1 LPEIL
6 LVVLGGALAEDDFG
20 EIARW
25 VGGWLSAEAL
35 LIRYER
41 AAAFASS
48 SLSPFS
54 QEPRRRRRPYRGR

>member
-6 LVVLGGALAEDDFG
+6 LVVLGGALAEEDFG

-35 LIRYER
+35 LIRY
-41 AAAFASS
+41 
-48 SLSPFS
+48 
-54 QEPRRRRRPYRGR
+54 

>member
-6 LVVLGGALAEDDFG
+6 LVVLGGALAEEDFG

-41 AAAFASS
+41 AAAFATSS
-48 SLSPFS
+48 VLSVRSPAGAA
-54 QEPRRRRRPYRGR
+54 PYRRR